1 MSYPYVRLTHALE
14 IVNSYFSCVNLFL
27 ALQFTPMSQTFTTK
41 EAAERLGITPA
52 RVRQLVLAGQLP
64 AEKFGRDLVIHESD
78 LESVKDRPIGR
89 PPNAAKSST
98 KKGNVKR

>member
-1 MSYPYVRLTHALE
+1 
-14 IVNSYFSCVNLFL
+14 
-27 ALQFTPMSQTFTTK
+27 MSQTFTTK
-41 EAAERLGITPA
+41 EAAERLGITAA

-89 PPNAAKSST
+89 PPGKASATTKAATQPANGSNKALTASKAK
-98 KKGNVKR
+98 KKGKK

>member
-1 MSYPYVRLTHALE
+1 
-14 IVNSYFSCVNLFL
+14 
-27 ALQFTPMSQTFTTK
+27 MSQTFTTK
-41 EAAERLGITPA
+41 EAAERLGITAA

-89 PPNAAKSST
+89 PPGKASTANKAATAKATANSGAST
-98 KKGNVKR
+98 KKKGKR

>member
-1 MSYPYVRLTHALE
+1 
-14 IVNSYFSCVNLFL
+14 
-27 ALQFTPMSQTFTTK
+27 MSQTFTTK
-41 EAAERLGITPA
+41 EAAERLGITAA

-89 PPNAAKSST
+89 PRGKPSTAKKAATKAASASNRRSPARASK
-98 KKGNVKR
+98 KKGGKK

>member
-1 MSYPYVRLTHALE
+1 
-14 IVNSYFSCVNLFL
+14 
-27 ALQFTPMSQTFTTK
+27 MSQTFTTK

-89 PPNAAKSST
+89 PPGKSST
-98 KKGNVKR
+98 ASKAATQPASGSNAALRTAAKAKKNGNSKK

>member
-1 MSYPYVRLTHALE
+1 
-14 IVNSYFSCVNLFL
+14 
-27 ALQFTPMSQTFTTK
+27 MSQTFTTK
-41 EAAERLGITPA
+41 EAAERLGITAA

-89 PPNAAKSST
+89 PPGKSSAGNKAAKA
-98 KKGNVKR
+98 KKRGKK

>member
-1 MSYPYVRLTHALE
+1 
-14 IVNSYFSCVNLFL
+14 
-27 ALQFTPMSQTFTTK
+27 MSQTFTTK
-41 EAAERLGITPA
+41 EAAEKLGITPA

-89 PPNAAKSST
+89 PGKATADKAATQPANGAKKAAK
-98 KKGNVKR
+98 KGKR

>member
-1 MSYPYVRLTHALE
+1 
-14 IVNSYFSCVNLFL
+14 
-27 ALQFTPMSQTFTTK
+27 MSQTFTTK
-41 EAAERLGITPA
+41 EAAERLGITAA

-89 PPNAAKSST
+89 PPGKVSTANKAATAPASGSNAALTAAVKAK
-98 KKGNVKR
+98 KKGKK